1 MRDHFGRKVNYMRIS
16 ITDLCNLRC
25 VYCMPEAGVPKRRH
39 ATNLTF
45 EAIEALVRA
54 GAEMGID
61 KIRLTGGE
69 PLVRRG
75 VLELVEKIGAIPG
88 IRDFAMTTN
97 GILLPAMARDLKR
110 AGLDRVNISLDT
122 FEPEKYAKITRC
134 GRLEDALA
142 GIEAATAAG
151 LTPIKL
157 NTVLIKGF
165 NDDEIEAFVDYT
177 KDHAVDVRFIEL
189 MPLGQGADYA
199 FGQYLSGDAVL
210 ERAPELTPVVAA
222 PGAPA
227 RLFELP
233 GARGR
238 VGLINPISHRFCA
251 DCNRIRVTAD
261 GKLKPCLHSDEELD
275 VAALHQAGKS
285 YREILEMAVTA
296 KPERH
301 HIDERE
307 TIKKRNMNEIGG

>member
-97 GILLPAMARDLKR
+97 GILLPVMARDLKR

-142 GIEAATAAG
+142 GIEAAREAG

-199 FGQYLSGDAVL
+199 FGQYLSGGAVL
-210 ERAPELTPVVAA
+210 ERAPELTPVAAA

-227 RLFELP
+227 RLFKLP
-233 GARGR
+233 GARGK

-251 DCNRIRVTAD
+251 DCNRIRLTAD

-275 VAALHQAGKS
+275 VAALRQAGKS

>member
-1 MRDHFGRKVNYMRIS
+1 
-16 ITDLCNLRC
+16 
-25 VYCMPEAGVPKRRH
+25 
-39 ATNLTF
+39 
-45 EAIEALVRA
+45 
-54 GAEMGID
+54 
-61 KIRLTGGE
+61 
-69 PLVRRG
+69 
-75 VLELVEKIGAIPG
+75 
-88 IRDFAMTTN
+88 MTTN

-142 GIEAATAAG
+142 GIEAAREAG

-210 ERAPELTPVVAA
+210 ERVPALTPVAAA

-233 GARGR
+233 GARGK

-251 DCNRIRVTAD
+251 DCNRIRLTAD

-275 VAALHQAGKS
+275 VAALRKAGKS

-307 TIKKRNMNEIGG
+307 TIKKET